1 MITINGAKVIYK
13 TVIAPDPRLK
23 RYRWIGEGESW
34 QMGQDWTD
42 SPTRETPEEVYAR
55 WLRKID
61 RFGRNGR

>member
-1 MITINGAKVIYK
+1 MTGKREVKIRQ
-13 TVIAPDPRLK
+13 IAPDPRLK